1 MENLPLPWPE
11 ADFEAG
17 YITSDPVTLASNRGN
32 GGVYAEVIRILTL
45 WSSVTSCIKTTG
57 ARLATK
63 LPAMYALHEKLSSW
77 WQNLP
82 LDMRLAST
90 NVAMVPKKM
99 LPNILLMN
107 VVYHQSLCA
116 LHASIVPLFCWGKA
130 AKGDEGWSVARQMS
144 AQVAY
149 EHACIISELLAA
161 VRSISN
167 DHSAMPSFIC
177 YGAYSGCAIQIPFLW
192 SSKQSVRERAWI
204 NVKTNMNIISNMAT
218 FWKYAALLV
227 ILLKVYLHCLYNGH
241 KDFPTIL
248 NDEPKCV
255 DVMALT
261 CFNMKVPHVQA
272 SILDFIS
279 ILRSNEDGYAKAEEE
294 EPVLEVG
301 STRAGEGSSAQ
312 APTTETVQ
320 AERFGFLAAEKSR
333 WGPPCQLVPSSPES
347 AAQQGQD
354 LGHQEIPQYPADD
367 TNLNQQQPDM
377 LLPTDNTNLNF
388 FQPLLDSEMLGLFPS
403 GELPSM
409 SAFDSSTLGLDIG
422 VVEDWGYDAGFS
434 AWNG

>member
-1 MENLPLPWPE
+1 MEKLPLPWPE
-11 ADFEAG
+11 AEFEAG
-17 YITSDPVTLASNRGN
+17 YSTSVSVTLASDRGN
-32 GGVYAEVIRILTL
+32 GGVFAEVIRILTL

-57 ARLATK
+57 ASLATK

-82 LDMRLAST
+82 INMRFAST

-130 AKGDEGWSVARQMS
+130 AKGDEGWSIARQMS
-144 AQVAY
+144 AQIAY
-149 EHACIISELLAA
+149 EHACTISELLAA

-218 FWKYAALLV
+218 FWKYAALL
-227 ILLKVYLHCLYNGH
+227 KVYLHCLYNGH
-241 KDFPTIL
+241 KDYPTIL
-248 NDEPKCV
+248 DDEPKGV

-279 ILRSNEDGYAKAEEE
+279 ILRSNEDGYAKFEEE
-294 EPVLEVG
+294 ESVLEAG
-301 STRAGEGSSAQ
+301 PTRARKGSLVL
-312 APTTETVQ
+312 APTAETVQ
-320 AERFGFLAAEKSR
+320 ERFSFLAAEKSR

-347 AAQQGQD
+347 AVQHEQSLA
-354 LGHQEIPQYPADD
+354 HQEASLYPADY